1 MPRQRRLYRAE
12 IYRQLERLKR
22 KWRKLDFCDFVLR
35 AEHELNPELSNE
47 PDDNFGLMEA
57 IRGYIVPIPLRYRQD
72 DIRQYIDNLGRPDL
86 YAKNYFNRQILRWN
100 SNPENRHRQIYKIG
114 FNVTEIHRTRRRE
127 PYEEVRVYT
136 YLKTLRGDE
145 FVSTVDERIDRV
157 INGLNDRRD
166 SIEVCRD
173 VDAVERAIEERLR
186 WQEENVENGGGA

>member
-100 SNPENRHRQIYKIG
+100 G
-114 FNVTEIHRTRRRE
+114 
-127 PYEEVRVYT
+127 
-136 YLKTLRGDE
+136 LRPG
-145 FVSTVDERIDRV
+145 
-157 INGLNDRRD
+157 NRRD
-166 SIEVCRD
+166 GWKGCMGRSFRTLGWVVKFLIVVRAGRCVTLIEP
-173 VDAVERAIEERLR
+173 
-186 WQEENVENGGGA
+186 